1 MARRLPFP
9 PCTLKPSASPAMPRH
24 TPQAARRAPDRS
36 RARTACSVRDDVR
49 NAAAQMHHR
58 RLRPQRD
65 VGGDAAERAWR
76 VVWRVMLVCV
86 MRQHAQAGPALIKGM
101 HVPHTCRLPL
111 PKPVCMVCVCL
122 QARTL
127 GCHRDRRSKR
137 PRGTSIST
145 ACSHK
150 EENPKVTD
158 IKSSRFTNM
167 SQSQQWLW
175 EQVPPARRRTR
186 KLGDE
191 RAQRE

>member
-101 HVPHTCRLPL
+101 HVPHTCRQ
-111 PKPVCMVCVCL
+111 VCL
-122 QARTL
+122 FQ
-127 GCHRDRRSKR
+127 
-137 PRGTSIST
+137 
-145 ACSHK
+145 
-150 EENPKVTD
+150 
-158 IKSSRFTNM
+158 
-167 SQSQQWLW
+167 SQSVWYVCACRPALW
-175 EQVPPARRRTR
+175 AVIEIEEVNGHAARASA
-186 KLGDE
+186 L
-191 RAQRE
+191 RAATKKKIPR